1 MKKTTITFSKNSL
14 FKKWSKIQI
23 LSNKEIDFL
32 INKHKEEE
40 YNLITNVKLKI
51 IDNKIILYKIKKVK
65 TLI

>member
-14 FKKWSKIQI
+14 IWSKIQI

>member
-65 TLI
+65 KLI

>member
-1 MKKTTITFSKNSL
+1 MKKTTITFSKNSS